1 MDDATHSVGKFVVG
15 LGNPGRKYERTR
27 HNVGF
32 RVLDVLRKRWNLGE
46 GRSDFESMLWQ
57 AEPSRRGSSC
67 RVRLLAPQTYMNC
80 SGRAVRKMLD
90 FYKAGPE
97 SLLVVLDDLALDVGR
112 LRVRNSGSA
121 GGHNGLDDI
130 LRVCG
135 TQDIARLRIGIGQ
148 PPGVMDSKD
157 YVLSAFTENE
167 IEDIGAAIEQ
177 AADAVEMW
185 IFEDISKVMET
196 YNRKT
201 GDAGL

>member
-1 MDDATHSVGKFVVG
+1 MVG

-27 HNVGF
+27 HNAGF
-32 RVLDVLRKRWNLGE
+32 RVLDVLRRRWGLGE
-46 GRSDFESMLWQ
+46 GRSAFEGLLWQ
-57 AEPSRRGSSC
+57 GEPTRGGVTR

-90 FYKAGPE
+90 YYKAGPDAM
-97 SLLVVLDDLALDVGR
+97 LVVLDDMALDVGR
-112 LRVRNSGSA
+112 LRVRTGGSS
-121 GGHNGLDDI
+121 GGHNGLDDV

-135 TQDIARLRIGIGQ
+135 TNDVARLRIGVGQ
-148 PPGVMDSKD
+148 PPGVVDPKD
-157 YVLSAFTENE
+157 YVLSAFAENE
-167 IEDIGAAIEQ
+167 IEDIGVAVEQ

>member
-1 MDDATHSVGKFVVG
+1 
-15 LGNPGRKYERTR
+15 
-27 HNVGF
+27 
-32 RVLDVLRKRWNLGE
+32 
-46 GRSDFESMLWQ
+46 
-57 AEPSRRGSSC
+57 
-67 RVRLLAPQTYMNC
+67 
-80 SGRAVRKMLD
+80 MLD

-157 YVLSAFTENE
+157 YVLSAFAENE
-167 IEDIGAAIEQ
+167 TEDIGAVVEQ